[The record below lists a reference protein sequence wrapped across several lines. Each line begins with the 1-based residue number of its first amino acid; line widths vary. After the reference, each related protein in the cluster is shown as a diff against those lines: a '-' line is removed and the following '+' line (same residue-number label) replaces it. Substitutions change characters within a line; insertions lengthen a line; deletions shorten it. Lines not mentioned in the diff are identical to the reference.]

1 MKKIMLILLS
11 LGLIFSCGS
20 KKDDMSSQNSGGA
33 PKESAE
39 LKAEEGAV
47 LKLWESKGKEA
58 DWIKYA
64 AEEFE
69 KKYGVKVQYENV
81 EAPDVVKKLQTE
93 GKTDS
98 GAADLVVF
106 PHDNIGQA
114 TSAGL
119 LFSLDDLPELT
130 KNLNDNFYPA
140 AVSGAKGTDGK
151 HYGIP
156 LAMETY
162 ALFYNKDLLP
172 EAPKSFEELIEKT
185 KPLTDKS
192 QQKFGIMFEPA
203 NFYFSYAFLSA
214 DGGYVFKDGVDA
226 NDIGLNNEGAV
237 KGLEAMLKLKE
248 ISVDKAEDAN
258 GNVIKALFNEG
269 KVAAVINGPWF
280 LGDLKDT
287 KINYG
292 VVHLPTLNGKAPK
305 SFSGVRIL
313 GINSTTKYPQ
323 AAALFMQFVT
333 SKEMLAKRYE
343 MTGQIPPL
351 KDFVPSE
358 EISKEFLAQISVSE
372 PMPSIPEMG
381 VVWAPMGAALGDA
394 WAGKGAPKAVLDNA
408 VKAIKEQIA
417 ATKTN

>member
-1 MKKIMLILLS
+1 MKKIMLLLLT
-11 LGLIFSCGS
+11 LGLIFSCGG
-20 KKDDMSSQNSGGA
+20 KKEETTSQEAAAPAGA
-33 PKESAE
+33 TE
-39 LKAEEGAV
+39 LKPEQGAT
-47 LKLWESKGKEA
+47 LKIWEAKGKEA
-58 DWIKYA
+58 EWVNYVTA
-64 AEEFE
+64 EFE

-81 EAPDVVKKLQTE
+81 EIPDAIKKLQTE
-93 GKTDS
+93 GKTEA
-98 GAADLVVF
+98 GAADLIVF

-114 TSAGL
+114 ASAGL
-119 LFSLDDLPELT
+119 LFSLNDLPALT

-140 AVSGAKGTDGK
+140 AVNGAKMTDGK
-151 HYGIP
+151 FYGMP

-172 EAPKSFEELIEKT
+172 EPPKSFEELIEKT
-185 KPLTDKS
+185 KPLTNKS
-192 QQKFGIMFEPA
+192 QQKFGILFEPA

-214 DGGYVFKDGVDA
+214 DGGYVFKDGTNA
-226 NDIGLNNEGAV
+226 SDIGLNNEGAV
-237 KGLEAMLKLKE
+237 KGLEGMLKLKE

-258 GNVIKALFNEG
+258 ANVVKTLFNEG
-269 KVAAVINGPWF
+269 KVASVISGPWF

-323 AAALFMQFVT
+323 AAALFVQFAT
-333 SKEMLAKRYE
+333 SKEMLTKRYE

-351 KDFVPSE
+351 KDFAPSD
-358 EISKEFLAQISVSE
+358 EISKEFLAQIAVSE

-381 VVWAPMGAALGDA
+381 AIWAPMGAALGDA
-394 WAGKGAPKAVLDNA
+394 WTGKSQPKAALDNA
-408 VKAIKEQIA
+408 VKAIKDQLA
-417 ATKTN
+417 ATQKK